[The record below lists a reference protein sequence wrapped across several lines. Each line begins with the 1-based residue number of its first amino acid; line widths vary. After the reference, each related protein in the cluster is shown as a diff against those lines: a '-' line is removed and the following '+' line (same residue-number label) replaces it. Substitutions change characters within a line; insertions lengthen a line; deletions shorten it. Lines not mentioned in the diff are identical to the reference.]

1 MNGRGEE
8 NLVHGGRKAY
18 AFAQF
23 SHHGVGQAPRTRTL
37 ATNAHTGEL
46 SRKTIVS
53 T

>member
-1 MNGRGEE
+1 MVEE
-8 NLVHGGRKAY
+8 KRTLLLNFLITPW
-18 AFAQF
+18 
-23 SHHGVGQAPRTRTL
+23 GQAPRTRTL